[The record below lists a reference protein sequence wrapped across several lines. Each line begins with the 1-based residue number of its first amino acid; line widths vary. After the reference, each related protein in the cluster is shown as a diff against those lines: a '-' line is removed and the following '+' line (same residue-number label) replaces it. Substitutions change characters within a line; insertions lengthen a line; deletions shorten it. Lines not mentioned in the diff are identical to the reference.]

1 MKSKIIFSGLGI
13 LLIIASFVLFSS
25 TTNHSSIDTGKL
37 KTGDVIFQS
46 TNSRQCEAVKRA
58 TNSKFS
64 HVGMVI
70 KNAQGTFV
78 LEAVEPV
85 SLTPINTWISRGQ
98 KKYYEVKTPVQGLI
112 ITPSVQ
118 KKLDSLSEIYLTK
131 HYDLHFNWSDE
142 KLYCS
147 ELVWKIY
154 KNIFNISLCEPK
166 KMKDFNLND
175 PLVKII
181 LNERYGNNVPLE
193 DTVVAPEDLYLST
206 KLKDIN

>member
-1 MKSKIIFSGLGI
+1 MKSKIILPGFGV

-25 TTNHSSIDTGKL
+25 VTNHYWIDRDKL

-46 TNSRQCEAVKRA
+46 TNSKQCEAVKRA

-64 HVGMVI
+64 HVGMII
-70 KNAQGTFV
+70 KNAKGTFV
-78 LEAVEPV
+78 LEAIEPV
-85 SLTPINTWISRGQ
+85 SLTPLSTWISRGQ
-98 KKYYEVKTPVQGLI
+98 KKYFEVRTPVQELK
-112 ITPSVQ
+112 ITPKIQ
-118 KKLDSLSEIYLTK
+118 KKLDSLSELYLTK

-166 KMKDFNLND
+166 KMKDFHLDD
-175 PLVKII
+175 PLVKVI
-181 LNERYGNNVPLE
+181 LQERYGNNVPLE
-193 DTVVAPEDLYLST
+193 DTVVAPEDLYLSS